1 MNLNELKKA
10 VKTESKNWAEDAIK
24 YLDENETIQQ
34 KEDYIKSHRYNK
46 KPLEALYNK
55 NQAKTDT
62 QKIKVL
68 KDLIKNYYE
77 KFLNKDIATVEHME
91 TLLNSDLKINKILI
105 AIEWKKSRTW
115 GNNPFAEVK
124 VFYNNNQIE
133 TFTGSASG
141 CGYDKRSG
149 ATAQAL
155 NKCELLKALLY
166 KAENKRLK
174 NHSEVTRRD
183 FIGYG
188 SGYSSIPVFESGVG
202 FRSHETILNN
212 LNFKTTLYDESSAS
226 YDLYI
231 FEA

>member
-1 MNLNELKKA
+1 MNLNELKKSI
-10 VKTESKNWAEDAIK
+10 KTESKNWVQDALK
-24 YLDENETIQQ
+24 YLDEFETIQQ
-34 KEDYIKSHRYNK
+34 KEDYIKGHRYYK
-46 KPLEALYNK
+46 KSIEALYKKYHATIDN
-55 NQAKTDT
+55 

-68 KDLIKNYYE
+68 KNLITSYYE
-77 KFLNKDIATVEHME
+77 IFLNKDIATVEHME
-91 TLLNSDLKINKILI
+91 DLLNSDLKINKIVI

-115 GNNPFAEVK
+115 GNNPYCEIK

-141 CGYDKRSG
+141 CGYDKRSA
-149 ATAQAL
+149 ATAEAL

-174 NHSEVTRRD
+174 DKNGATRRD
-183 FIGYG
+183 FLGYG
-188 SGYSSIPVFESGVG
+188 SGYGAIPYFEGGVG
-202 FRSHETILNN
+202 FRSHKTILNN
-212 LNFKTTLYDESSAS
+212 LNFKASLYDENSST

>member
-1 MNLNELKKA
+1 MNLNELKKSI
-10 VKTESKNWAEDAIK
+10 KTESKNWGQDALK
-24 YLDENETIQQ
+24 YFDEKETIQQ
-34 KEDYIKSHRYNK
+34 KEEFAKRYYQKSID
-46 KPLEALYNK
+46 ALYKK
-55 NQAKTDT
+55 NQATTDS

-68 KDLIKNYYE
+68 KNIIKSYYE
-77 KFLNKDIATVEHME
+77 RFLNKDIATVEHME
-91 TLLNSDLKINKILI
+91 TLLNSDLKINKIFI
-105 AIEWKKSRTW
+105 SIEWKKSRTW
-115 GNNPFAEVK
+115 GNNPHAEVK
-124 VFYNNNQIE
+124 VFYNNDNIE
-133 TFTGSASG
+133 IFTGSASG
-141 CGYDKRSG
+141 CGYDKRSA

-188 SGYSSIPVFESGVG
+188 SGYGAIPHFEGGVG

-212 LNFKTTLYDESSAS
+212 LNFKTSLYDESSQT
-226 YDLYI
+226 YDIYI

>member
-24 YLDENETIQQ
+24 YLDEYETTKQ
-34 KEDYIKSHRYNK
+34 KEDFIKSHRYNK
-46 KPLEALYNK
+46 KPLEALYK
-55 NQAKTDT
+55 KDQATTDT

-68 KDLIKNYYE
+68 KNLIKSYYE
-77 KFLNKDIATVEHME
+77 KFLNKDIADIENAEV
-91 TLLNSDLKINKILI
+91 LLNSDLKINKIVI

-115 GNNPFAEVK
+115 GNNPYCEVK

-141 CGYDKRSG
+141 CGYDKRSA
-149 ATAQAL
+149 ATAEAL
-155 NKCELLKALLY
+155 DKCELLKALLY

-174 NHSEVTRRD
+174 ANNGATRRESL
-183 FIGYG
+183 GYG
-188 SGYSSIPVFESGVG
+188 SGYGALPYFEGGVG
-202 FRSHETILNN
+202 FSSHETILNN
-212 LNFKTTLYDESSAS
+212 LHFKTSLYDESSNS
-226 YDLYI
+226 HDLYI

>member
-1 MNLNELKKA
+1 MNLNELKKSI
-10 VKTESKNWAEDAIK
+10 KTESKKWAQDALK

-34 KEDYIKSHRYNK
+34 KEEFTKRYYKKSID
-46 KPLEALYNK
+46 ALYKK
-55 NQAKTDT
+55 NHATTDSK
-62 QKIKVL
+62 KIKVL
-68 KDLIKNYYE
+68 KNLIKSYYE
-77 KFLNKDIATVEHME
+77 RFLNKDVATVEHME
-91 TLLNSDLKINKILI
+91 TLLDSDLKINKILI

-115 GNNPFAEVK
+115 GNNPYAEVK
-124 VFYNNNQIE
+124 VFYNNNHIE

-141 CGYDKRSG
+141 CGYDKRSS
-149 ATAQAL
+149 ATAEAL

-188 SGYSSIPVFESGVG
+188 SGYGAIPRFEGGVG

-212 LNFKTTLYDESSAS
+212 LNFKTSLYDESSAT

-231 FEA
+231 SEA

>member
-10 VKTESKNWAEDAIK
+10 VKAECKQNYLNGCK
-24 YLDENETIQQ
+24 YLDERETMQY
-34 KEDYIKSHRYNK
+34 KEAYIYYWIYKNSIN
-46 KPLEALYNK
+46 ALYKK
-55 NQAKTDT
+55 NHATTDS

-68 KDLIKNYYE
+68 KNLIKNYHE
-77 KFLNKDIATVEHME
+77 SLMNKEMADVEHAE
-91 TLLNSDLKINKILI
+91 ALLNSDLKINKIVI

-115 GNNPFAEVK
+115 GNNPHCKVK
-124 VFYNNNQIE
+124 VFYNNNQID

-141 CGYDKRSG
+141 CGYDKQSA
-149 ATAQAL
+149 ATAEAL

-174 NHSEVTRRD
+174 DKNGVTRRD
-183 FIGYG
+183 FLGYG
-188 SGYSSIPVFESGVG
+188 SGYGSYPYFEGGVG

-212 LNFKTTLYDESSAS
+212 LNFKTSLYDESSAT

>member
-1 MNLNELKKA
+1 MNLNELKKSR
-10 VKTESKNWAEDAIK
+10 KTESIKWAQDALK
-24 YLDENETIQQ
+24 HFDENETIQQ
-34 KEDYIKSHRYNK
+34 KEEYAKRYYQKSID
-46 KPLEALYNK
+46 ALYKK
-55 NQAKTDT
+55 NHATTNT
-62 QKIKVL
+62 QKIKIL
-68 KDLIKNYYE
+68 KSLIKNYYE
-77 KFLNKDIATVEHME
+77 RSLNKDIAEVEHME
-91 TLLNSDLKINKILI
+91 ILLNSDLKINKIVI
-105 AIEWKKSRTW
+105 SIEWKKSRTW
-115 GNNPFAEVK
+115 GNNPHCEVK
-124 VFYNNNQIE
+124 VFYNNNQVE

-141 CGYDKRSG
+141 CGYDKRSA
-149 ATAQAL
+149 ATAEAL

-188 SGYSSIPVFESGVG
+188 SGYSSLPVFEGGIG

-212 LNFKTTLYDESSAS
+212 LNFKTILYDESSAT

>member
-10 VKTESKNWAEDAIK
+10 VKTECKNWAEDAIK

-34 KEDYIKSHRYNK
+34 KEEFAKRYNK

-55 NQAKTDT
+55 NQATTNT

-68 KDLIKNYYE
+68 KDLIKSYYE
-77 KFLNKDIATVEHME
+77 KFLNKDIADIENAEV
-91 TLLNSDLKINKILI
+91 LLNSDLKINKIVI

-115 GNNPFAEVK
+115 GNNPYAEVK
-124 VFYNNNQIE
+124 IFYNNNHIE
-133 TFTGSASG
+133 IFTGSASG
-141 CGYDKRSG
+141 CGYDKRSA
-149 ATAQAL
+149 ATAEAL

-188 SGYSSIPVFESGVG
+188 SGYGAIPRFEGGVG

-212 LNFKTTLYDESSAS
+212 LNFKTSLYDESSQT
-226 YDLYI
+226 YDIYI

>member
-1 MNLNELKKA
+1 MNLNELKKSR
-10 VKTESKNWAEDAIK
+10 KKESIKWAQDALK
-24 YLDENETIQQ
+24 HFDENETIQQ
-34 KEDYIKSHRYNK
+34 KEDYIKGHRYYK
-46 KPLEALYNK
+46 KSIEALYKKYHATIDN
-55 NQAKTDT
+55 

-68 KDLIKNYYE
+68 KNLITSYYE
-77 KFLNKDIATVEHME
+77 IFLNKDIATVEHME
-91 TLLNSDLKINKILI
+91 DLLNSDLKINKIVI

-115 GNNPFAEVK
+115 GNNPYCEIK

-141 CGYDKRSG
+141 CGYDKRSA
-149 ATAQAL
+149 ATAQAFD
-155 NKCELLKALLY
+155 NCEALKALLY

-188 SGYSSIPVFESGVG
+188 SGNSSIPHFEGGVG

-212 LNFKTTLYDESSAS
+212 LNFKTSLYDESSAT

>member
-1 MNLNELKKA
+1 MNLNELKKSRKA
-10 VKTESKNWAEDAIK
+10 ESAKWAQDALK
-24 YLDENETIQQ
+24 YFDENETIQQ
-34 KEDYIKSHRYNK
+34 KEEYAKRYYQKSID
-46 KPLEALYNK
+46 ALYKK
-55 NQAKTDT
+55 NHAITDN

-68 KDLIKNYYE
+68 KNLIKIYYE

-91 TLLNSDLKINKILI
+91 NLLNSDLKINKIVI
-105 AIEWKKSRTW
+105 SIEWKKSRTW
-115 GNNPFAEVK
+115 GNNPYAEVK

-141 CGYDKRSG
+141 CGYDKRSA
-149 ATAQAL
+149 ATAEAL
-155 NKCELLKALLY
+155 DKCELLKALLY

-188 SGYSSIPVFESGVG
+188 SGNSSIPHFEGGVG

-212 LNFKTTLYDESSAS
+212 LNFKTTLYDESSAT

>member
-10 VKTESKNWAEDAIK
+10 VKTESKQNYLNGCK
-24 YLDENETIQQ
+24 YLDDCSTMQY
-34 KEDYIKSHRYNK
+34 KEAYIKDWHYKNSINAVYK
-46 KPLEALYNK
+46 KNHAT
-55 NQAKTDT
+55 TDT

-68 KDLIKNYYE
+68 KNLIKSYHE
-77 KFLNKDIATVEHME
+77 SLMNKEIADVEHAE
-91 TLLNSDLKINKILI
+91 ALLNSDLKINKIVI

-115 GNNPFAEVK
+115 GNNPFCEVK

-141 CGYDKRSG
+141 CGYDKRSA
-149 ATAQAL
+149 ATAEAL
-155 NKCELLKALLY
+155 DKCELLKALLY

-174 NHSEVTRRD
+174 DKNGATRRESL
-183 FIGYG
+183 GYG
-188 SGYSSIPVFESGVG
+188 SGYGALPYFEGGVG

-212 LNFKTTLYDESSAS
+212 LNFKTSLYDESSS
-226 YDLYI
+226 TYDIYI

>member
-34 KEDYIKSHRYNK
+34 KEDYIKSHRYYK
-46 KPLEALYNK
+46 KSIEALYKK
-55 NQAKTDT
+55 NHATTDT

-68 KDLIKNYYE
+68 KNLIKIYYD
-77 KFLNKDIATVEHME
+77 KLINKNIAEVEQAE
-91 TLLNSDLKINKILI
+91 ALLNSDLKINKIVI
-105 AIEWKKSRTW
+105 TVEWKKSRTW
-115 GNNPFAEVK
+115 GNNPHAEVK

-141 CGYDKRSG
+141 CGYDKRSA
-149 ATAQAL
+149 ATSEAL
-155 NKCELLKALLY
+155 DKCELLKALLY

-174 NHSEVTRRD
+174 DKNGATRRD
-183 FIGYG
+183 FLGYG
-188 SGYSSIPVFESGVG
+188 SGYGAIPHFEGGVG

-212 LNFKTTLYDESSAS
+212 LNFKTSLYDESSAT

>member
-1 MNLNELKKA
+1 MNLNELKKSIKA
-10 VKTESKNWAEDAIK
+10 ESTKWAQDALK
-24 YLDENETIQQ
+24 YFDENETIQQ
-34 KEDYIKSHRYNK
+34 KEEFTKRYYKKSID
-46 KPLEALYNK
+46 ALYKK
-55 NQAKTDT
+55 NHATTDN

-68 KDLIKNYYE
+68 KNLIKSYYE
-77 KFLNKDIATVEHME
+77 RYLNKGIATVEHME
-91 TLLNSDLKINKILI
+91 ALLDSDLKINKILI

-115 GNNPFAEVK
+115 GNNPHCEVK

-133 TFTGSASG
+133 TFTGAASG

-174 NHSEVTRRD
+174 HHSEVTRRD

-212 LNFKTTLYDESSAS
+212 LNFKTSLYDESSAT

>member
-10 VKTESKNWAEDAIK
+10 VKTESINWAQDSIK
-24 YLDENETIQQ
+24 YLDELEAIQQ
-34 KEDYIKSHRYNK
+34 KEDYIKGHRYYK
-46 KPLEALYNK
+46 KPIESVYKK
-55 NQAKTDT
+55 NQATTDT

-68 KDLIKNYYE
+68 KNLIKSYYE
-77 KFLNKDIATVEHME
+77 KFLNKDIADIENAEV
-91 TLLNSDLKINKILI
+91 LLNSDLKINKIVI
-105 AIEWKKSRTW
+105 AIEWKKSATW
-115 GNNPFAEVK
+115 GNNPHAEVK

-141 CGYDKRSG
+141 CGYDKRSA
-149 ATAQAL
+149 ATAQAF
-155 NKCELLKALLY
+155 NKCEALKALLY

-188 SGYSSIPVFESGVG
+188 SGYSSVPRFEGGVG

-212 LNFKTTLYDESSAS
+212 LNFKTSLYDESSAT

>member
-10 VKTESKNWAEDAIK
+10 VKTESKNWAEDALK
-24 YLDENETIQQ
+24 YLDGYETIQQ
-34 KEDYIKSHRYNK
+34 KENYIKCFHYYQ
-46 KPLEALYNK
+46 KPLEALYKK
-55 NQAKTDT
+55 NHATTDT

-68 KDLIKNYYE
+68 KNLIKIYYE
-77 KFLNKDIATVEHME
+77 KFLNKGIADIENAEV
-91 TLLNSDLKINKILI
+91 LLNSDLKINEIVI

-115 GNNPFAEVK
+115 GNNPHCEVK
-124 VFYNNNQIE
+124 VFYNNNGIE

-141 CGYDKRSG
+141 YGYDKRSA
-149 ATAQAL
+149 ATAQAF

-174 NHSEVTRRD
+174 DKNGVTRRD
-183 FIGYG
+183 FLGYG
-188 SGYSSIPVFESGVG
+188 SGYGSLPYFEGGVG

-212 LNFKTTLYDESSAS
+212 LNFKTSLYDESSAT

>member
-1 MNLNELKKA
+1 MNLNELKKSIKA
-10 VKTESKNWAEDAIK
+10 ESINWAQDALK
-24 YLDENETIQQ
+24 YFDENETIQQ
-34 KEDYIKSHRYNK
+34 KEEFAKRYYKKSSD
-46 KPLEALYNK
+46 ALYKK
-55 NQAKTDT
+55 NHATTDN
-62 QKIKVL
+62 QEIKVL
-68 KDLIKNYYE
+68 KNLIKGYYE
-77 KFLNKDIATVEHME
+77 IFLNKDIATVEHME
-91 TLLNSDLKINKILI
+91 TLLNSDLKINKIVI

-115 GNNPFAEVK
+115 GNNPYAEVK

-133 TFTGSASG
+133 IFTGSASG

-188 SGYSSIPVFESGVG
+188 SGNSSLPAFEGGVG

-212 LNFKTTLYDESSAS
+212 LNFKTRLYDETSAT

>member
-10 VKTESKNWAEDAIK
+10 VKTESKNCTQDVLK
-24 YLDENETIQQ
+24 YLDEYETIQQ
-34 KEDYIKSHRYNK
+34 KEDYIKRHRYNK

-55 NQAKTDT
+55 NQATTDT

-68 KDLIKNYYE
+68 KDLIKSYYE
-77 KFLNKDIATVEHME
+77 KFLNKDIADIENAEV
-91 TLLNSDLKINKILI
+91 LLNSDLKINKILI
-105 AIEWKKSRTW
+105 TIEWVKSRTW
-115 GNNPFAEVK
+115 GNNPHAEVK

-133 TFTGSASG
+133 TYTGSASG
-141 CGYDKRSG
+141 CGYDKRSA
-149 ATAQAL
+149 ATAQAF
-155 NKCELLKALLY
+155 NKCEALKALLY

-174 NHSEVTRRD
+174 DKNGVTRRD
-183 FIGYG
+183 FLGYG
-188 SGYSSIPVFESGVG
+188 SGYGSLPYFEGGVG

-212 LNFKTTLYDESSAS
+212 LNFKTTLYDESSAT

>member
-1 MNLNELKKA
+1 MNLNELKKSIKA
-10 VKTESKNWAEDAIK
+10 ESKNWAQDALK
-24 YLDENETIQQ
+24 YLDELETIQQ
-34 KEDYIKSHRYNK
+34 KEDYIKSHLYYK
-46 KPLEALYNK
+46 KSIEALYKK
-55 NQAKTDT
+55 NHATTNT

-68 KDLIKNYYE
+68 KDLIKSYYDN
-77 KFLNKDIATVEHME
+77 LINKNIATVERME

-105 AIEWKKSRTW
+105 SIEWKKSRTW
-115 GNNPFAEVK
+115 GNNPHAEVK
-124 VFYNNNQIE
+124 IFYNNNHIE
-133 TFTGSASG
+133 IFTGSASG
-141 CGYDKRSG
+141 CGYDKRSA
-149 ATAQAL
+149 ATAEAL

-174 NHSEVTRRD
+174 NHREVTRRD

-188 SGYSSIPVFESGVG
+188 SGCSSLPVFDGGVG

-212 LNFKTTLYDESSAS
+212 LNFKTSLYDESSAT

>member
-1 MNLNELKKA
+1 MNLNELKKSRKA
-10 VKTESKNWAEDAIK
+10 ESKKWAQDALK
-24 YLDENETIQQ
+24 YFDENETIQQ
-34 KEDYIKSHRYNK
+34 KEEFTKRYYQKSID
-46 KPLEALYNK
+46 ALYKK
-55 NQAKTDT
+55 NHATTDN

-68 KDLIKNYYE
+68 KSLIKSYYE
-77 KFLNKDIATVEHME
+77 RYLNKDIATVEQAE
-91 TLLNSDLKINKILI
+91 ALLNSDLKINKIVI

-115 GNNPFAEVK
+115 GNNPYCEVK

-133 TFTGSASG
+133 TFTGFASG
-141 CGYDKRSG
+141 CGYDKRSA
-149 ATAQAL
+149 ATAQAF
-155 NKCELLKALLY
+155 NKCEALKALLY

-188 SGYSSIPVFESGVG
+188 SGYGSLPYFEGGVG
-202 FRSHETILNN
+202 FRCHETILNN
-212 LNFKTTLYDESSAS
+212 LKFKTILYDESSAT

>member
-1 MNLNELKKA
+1 MNLNELKKSI
-10 VKTESKNWAEDAIK
+10 KTESAKWAQDALK
-24 YLDENETIQQ
+24 YFDENETIQQ
-34 KEDYIKSHRYNK
+34 KEEFAKRYYQKSID
-46 KPLEALYNK
+46 ALYKK
-55 NQAKTDT
+55 NHATTDS

-68 KDLIKNYYE
+68 KNLIKNYYE
-77 KFLNKDIATVEHME
+77 RFLNKDIATVEHME
-91 TLLNSDLKINKILI
+91 TLLDSDLKINKILI

-115 GNNPFAEVK
+115 GNNPYAEVK
-124 VFYNNNQIE
+124 IFYNNNHIE
-133 TFTGSASG
+133 IFTGSASG
-141 CGYDKRSG
+141 CGYDKRSA
-149 ATAQAL
+149 ATAEAL

-188 SGYSSIPVFESGVG
+188 SGYGAIPRFEGGVG

-212 LNFKTTLYDESSAS
+212 LNFKTSLYDESSQT
-226 YDLYI
+226 YDIYI

>member
-1 MNLNELKKA
+1 MNLNELKKSI
-10 VKTESKNWAEDAIK
+10 KTESKNWAQDALK
-24 YLDENETIQQ
+24 YFDENETIQQ
-34 KEDYIKSHRYNK
+34 KEEFAKRYYKKSID
-46 KPLEALYNK
+46 ALYKK
-55 NQAKTDT
+55 NHATTDN

-68 KDLIKNYYE
+68 KNLIKSYYQR
-77 KFLNKDIATVEHME
+77 FLNKDIATVEHME
-91 TLLNSDLKINKILI
+91 ALLNSDLKINKILI

-115 GNNPFAEVK
+115 GNNPYAEVK
-124 VFYNNNQIE
+124 VVYNNNQIE

-188 SGYSSIPVFESGVG
+188 SGYGAIPRFEGGVG

-212 LNFKTTLYDESSAS
+212 LNFKTSLYDESSAT

>member
-10 VKTESKNWAEDAIK
+10 VKTESKNWAQDAIK
-24 YLDENETIQQ
+24 YFDEFETIQQ
-34 KEDYIKSHRYNK
+34 KEDYIKSHRYYK
-46 KPLEALYNK
+46 KSLEALYKK
-55 NQAKTDT
+55 NNATTDT

-68 KDLIKNYYE
+68 KNLIQSYYE
-77 KFLNKDIATVEHME
+77 KFLNKDIVDIENAEV
-91 TLLNSDLKINKILI
+91 LLNSDLKINKIVI
-105 AIEWKKSRTW
+105 AIEWKKSATW
-115 GNNPFAEVK
+115 GNNPHAEVK
-124 VFYNNNQIE
+124 IFYNNNQIE

-174 NHSEVTRRD
+174 HHSEVTRRD

-212 LNFKTTLYDESSAS
+212 LNFKTSLYDETSQTFD
-226 YDLYI
+226 YYI

>member
-10 VKTESKNWAEDAIK
+10 VKTETKSRIEESIK
-24 YLDENETIQQ
+24 YFDEYVTTQQ
-34 KEDYIKSHRYNK
+34 KEDYIKGSRYYK
-46 KPLEALYNK
+46 KSLEALYKK
-55 NQAKTDT
+55 NNATTDN

-68 KDLIKNYYE
+68 KNLIKSYYE
-77 KFLNKDIATVEHME
+77 RFLNKDIAEVEHAE
-91 TLLNSDLKINKILI
+91 ALLNSDLKINKILI
-105 AIEWKKSRTW
+105 SIEWKKSRIW
-115 GNNPFAEVK
+115 GNNPHCEVK
-124 VFYNNNQIE
+124 VFYNNNQID

-141 CGYDKRSG
+141 CGYDKRSA
-149 ATAQAL
+149 ATAEAL

-174 NHSEVTRRD
+174 NHSEVSRRD
-183 FIGYG
+183 SLGYG
-188 SGYSSIPVFESGVG
+188 SGYGALPYFEGGVG

-212 LNFKTTLYDESSAS
+212 LNFKTNLYDESSAT

>member
-1 MNLNELKKA
+1 MNLNELKKSRKA
-10 VKTESKNWAEDAIK
+10 ESAKWAQDALK
-24 YLDENETIQQ
+24 YFDENETIKQ
-34 KEDYIKSHRYNK
+34 KEEYAKRYYKKSID
-46 KPLEALYNK
+46 ALYKK
-55 NQAKTDT
+55 NHATTDS

-68 KDLIKNYYE
+68 KNLIKNYYE
-77 KFLNKDIATVEHME
+77 RFLNKDIATVEHME
-91 TLLNSDLKINKILI
+91 TLLNSDLKINKIVI

-115 GNNPFAEVK
+115 GNNPYCEIK

-188 SGYSSIPVFESGVG
+188 SGYGAIPRFEGGVG
-202 FRSHETILNN
+202 FRSQETILNN
-212 LNFKTTLYDESSAS
+212 LNFKTSLYDENLAT

>member
-1 MNLNELKKA
+1 MNLNELKKSI
-10 VKTESKNWAEDAIK
+10 KTESINWAQNALK
-24 YLDENETIQQ
+24 YFDENETIQQ
-34 KEDYIKSHRYNK
+34 KEEYAKRYYQKSID
-46 KPLEALYNK
+46 ALYKK
-55 NQAKTDT
+55 NHATTDS

-68 KDLIKNYYE
+68 KNLIKSYYE
-77 KFLNKDIATVEHME
+77 RFLHKDIATVEHME
-91 TLLNSDLKINKILI
+91 TLLDSDLKINKILI

-115 GNNPFAEVK
+115 GNNPHAEVK
-124 VFYNNNQIE
+124 VFYNNNNIE

-141 CGYDKRSG
+141 CGYDKRSA

-166 KAENKRLK
+166 KAENERLK
-174 NHSEVTRRD
+174 KHSEVNRRD

-188 SGYSSIPVFESGVG
+188 SGYSSLPVFEGGVG
-202 FRSHETILNN
+202 FRSQETILNN
-212 LNFKTTLYDESSAS
+212 LNFKTSLYDESSAT

>member
-1 MNLNELKKA
+1 MNLNELKKSR
-10 VKTESKNWAEDAIK
+10 KTESKKWAQDALK
-24 YLDENETIQQ
+24 HLDENETIQQ
-34 KEDYIKSHRYNK
+34 KEEYAKRYYQKSID
-46 KPLEALYNK
+46 ALYKK
-55 NQAKTDT
+55 NHATTDN

-68 KDLIKNYYE
+68 KNLIKNYYE
-77 KFLNKDIATVEHME
+77 RSLNKDIATVEHME
-91 TLLNSDLKINKILI
+91 TILNSDLKINKIVI
-105 AIEWKKSRTW
+105 SIEWKKSRTW
-115 GNNPFAEVK
+115 GNNPHAEVK
-124 VFYNNNQIE
+124 VFYNNNHIE
-133 TFTGSASG
+133 IFTSSASG
-141 CGYDKRSG
+141 CGYDKRSA
-149 ATAQAL
+149 ATAQVL

-174 NHSEVTRRD
+174 HHSEVTRRD

-212 LNFKTTLYDESSAS
+212 LNFKTTLYDESSAT

>member
-1 MNLNELKKA
+1 MNLNELKKSI
-10 VKTESKNWAEDAIK
+10 KAECKQNYLNGCK
-24 YLDENETIQQ
+24 YLDDCSTMQY
-34 KEDYIKSHRYNK
+34 KEAYIKNWHYKNSINAVYK
-46 KPLEALYNK
+46 KNHAT
-55 NQAKTDT
+55 TDT

-68 KDLIKNYYE
+68 KNLIKIYYD
-77 KFLNKDIATVEHME
+77 KLINKNIATVEHME

-105 AIEWKKSRTW
+105 TIEWVKSRTW
-115 GNNPFAEVK
+115 GNNPHAEVK

-141 CGYDKRSG
+141 CGYDKRSA
-149 ATAQAL
+149 ATAEAL

-174 NHSEVTRRD
+174 NHSEATRRD

-188 SGYSSIPVFESGVG
+188 SGCSSIPCFDGGVG
-202 FRSHETILNN
+202 FRSHEIILNN
-212 LNFKTTLYDESSAS
+212 LNFKTSLYDESSAT

>member
-1 MNLNELKKA
+1 MNLNELKKSRKA
-10 VKTESKNWAEDAIK
+10 ESAKWAQDALK
-24 YLDENETIQQ
+24 YFDENETIKQ
-34 KEDYIKSHRYNK
+34 KEEFAKRYYKKSID
-46 KPLEALYNK
+46 ALYKK
-55 NQAKTDT
+55 NHATTDS

-68 KDLIKNYYE
+68 KNLIKSYYE
-77 KFLNKDIATVEHME
+77 RFLNKDIATVEHME
-91 TLLNSDLKINKILI
+91 TLLDSDLKINKIVI
-105 AIEWKKSRTW
+105 AIEWKRSRTW
-115 GNNPFAEVK
+115 GNNPYAEVK
-124 VFYNNNQIE
+124 VFYNNNHIE

-141 CGYDKRSG
+141 CGYDKRSA

-174 NHSEVTRRD
+174 NHREVTRRD

-212 LNFKTTLYDESSAS
+212 LNFKTNLYDESSAT

>member
-1 MNLNELKKA
+1 MNLNELKKSIKA
-10 VKTESKNWAEDAIK
+10 ECKQNYLNGCGYLSECSTMQYKEAYIKNWHYKNSINAVYK
-24 YLDENETIQQ
+24 
-34 KEDYIKSHRYNK
+34 KSH
-46 KPLEALYNK
+46 AT
-55 NQAKTDT
+55 TDT
-62 QKIKVL
+62 QKIKAL
-68 KDLIKNYYE
+68 KNLIKIYYD
-77 KFLNKDIATVEHME
+77 KLINKNIATVERME
-91 TLLNSDLKINKILI
+91 TLLNSDLKINKIVI
-105 AIEWKKSRTW
+105 SIEWKKSRTW
-115 GNNPFAEVK
+115 GNNPHCEVK
-124 VFYNNNQIE
+124 VFYNNNQVE

-141 CGYDKRSG
+141 CGYDKRSA
-149 ATAQAL
+149 ATAEAL

-188 SGYSSIPVFESGVG
+188 SGNSSIPHFEGGVG

-212 LNFKTTLYDESSAS
+212 LKFKTSLYDESSTT